1 MKKELVVIGVIVA
14 VLGAAVLA
22 VRWLQEPDLLER
34 AMLEGL
40 AARQPAAPPPGAPLQ
55 VASPAAPASP
65 VAAEQPASAA
75 VLFEFDSD
83 VLRTAETAKLDRL
96 LKAQGRRVPFAR
108 IEAVGH
114 ADRIGPADY
123 NVKLSARR
131 AAAVRDYFIERGVDA
146 ATLRTGARGER
157 DSATGDGC
165 FELGLPLRRNARLVE
180 CLQPDR
186 RVEVSVTR
194 SL

>member
-1 MKKELVVIGVIVA
+1 MKKDVVIVGVIVG

-22 VRWLQEPDLLER
+22 LRWLQEPDPLAGAVLES
-34 AMLEGL
+34 L
-40 AARQPAAPPPGAPLQ
+40 AALPPAAAPLPPGIAAAP
-55 VASPAAPASP
+55 SPAA
-65 VAAEQPASAA
+65 AELPASAA
-75 VLFEFDSD
+75 VLFEFDSA

-96 LKAQGRRVPFAR
+96 LEAQGKRVPFAR

-146 ATLRTGARGER
+146 VRLRTSARGEL

-165 FELGLPLRRNARLVE
+165 LELGPPLRRNARLVE

>member
-1 MKKELVVIGVIVA
+1 MKTELVVIGVIVA
-14 VLGAAVLA
+14 VLGAAVLL

-34 AMLEGL
+34 AMLER
-40 AARQPAAPPPGAPLQ
+40 AVVRQPVAPPASAAPP
-55 VASPAAPASP
+55 
-65 VAAEQPASAA
+65 AAELPASAA

-83 VLRTAETAKLDRL
+83 VLRTAEAAKLDRL
-96 LKAQGRRVPFAR
+96 LEAQGKRVPFAR

-146 ATLRTGARGER
+146 VRLRTSARGEL

-165 FELGLPLRRNARLVE
+165 LELGPPLRRNARLVE